1 MLASGNRA
9 RGSEGGEHSNGKGED
24 RKSKEGGEG
33 EEEQETRS
41 AEGDE
46 GESRHP
52 IAFCLFYRGGRPAT
66 CDLRRSSRSAPLP
79 DSLSDGNLAIADLH
93 PRIRIRVPRLLS
105 LAQTNTVTHSHSP
118 ADESCVV
125 ARWRRVGMW
134 TRGRARMPVRGTRY
148 WTDTRVSVRGRGARQ
163 GRVRAGWAACG
174 GGWRPS
180 RCVVGH
186 R

>member
-9 RGSEGGEHSNGKGED
+9 RGSEGGEHPNGKGED
-24 RKSKEGGEG
+24 RKSKEGNEG
-33 EEEQETRS
+33 EEQETRS

-52 IAFCLFYRGGRPAT
+52 IAFCLFYRSGRPAT

-134 TRGRARMPVRGTRY
+134 TRRRARMPVRGTRY

-163 GRVRAGWAACG
+163 GRVRAGWAARG